1 MKQSLLLGALGL
13 AATGALAQ
21 EVGMVISST
30 PVIQQVAVPRQVC
43 NQAVVTTQA
52 PPSGAGAL
60 LGALAGAGVGSL
72 IGSGSGNIAAIGLGT
87 VIGAG
92 VGNSVEGPRQQQ
104 AVVPNCTT
112 ETSYENRT
120 VAWNVEY
127 EYAGRRYTT
136 QMPYDPGRTIQLQ
149 VTPVS
154 SGAAPA
160 GVVTAP
166 SVQSQGGVVTAP
178 PVQAAPG
185 YVQPAPTYVQPLPA
199 PVVVPAPMVV
209 QSYSTYPAYPPVVYG
224 GYAPYW
230 PVGISL
236 GFNWSSGHHHHRPYR
251 RWR

>member
-13 AATGALAQ
+13 AAAGACAQ
-21 EVGMVISST
+21 EVGLVVSST

-43 NQAVVTTQA
+43 NQTVVTTQA

-60 LGALAGAGVGSL
+60 LGAIAGAGVGNT
-72 IGSGSGNIAAIGLGT
+72 IGSGSGHVAAIGLGT
-87 VIGAG
+87 VLGAVIGS
-92 VGNSVEGPRQQQ
+92 NVEGPRQQQ

-112 ETSYENRT
+112 ETTYENRT

-136 QMPYDPGRTIQLQ
+136 QMPHDPGRTIQLR

-160 GVVTAP
+160 GEVTAP
-166 SVQSQGGVVTAP
+166 SVQSQGVVTAP
-178 PVQAAPG
+178 PVQAAPT
-185 YVQPAPTYVQPLPA
+185 YVQPAPTYVQPVPA
-199 PVVVPAPMVV
+199 PVVVPAPVLLP
-209 QSYSTYPAYPPVVYG
+209 SYSTYPAYPPVAYA

-236 GFNWSSGHHHHRPYR
+236 GFSWSSGHHHHRPYR